1 MPEKLQTLP
10 FRPMLV
16 LMVSLVTAW
25 LLWSGLY
32 KPLILGLGVVSCL
45 LVFWLVQRMGYF
57 DEELFALR
65 FSLRLMNYWLWLGGQ
80 IIRSSIDVTRIV
92 FHPKLPI
99 SPRVVDI
106 KVESPHPFDQVVL
119 GNSITLTPG
128 TLSMDVYKGVIKV
141 HSLTEQGAQDL
152 LEGEMNRRVA
162 EVRKK

>member
-65 FSLRLMNYWLWLGGQ
+65 FSLRLMHYWLWLGGQ

>member
-1 MPEKLQTLP
+1 MSDNGHTASIS
-10 FRPMLV
+10 RMLA
-16 LMVSLVTAW
+16 LMASLVAAW

-32 KPLILGLGVVSCL
+32 KPLILWLGAASCL
-45 LVFWLVQRMGYF
+45 LIFWLVRRMGYF

-65 FSLRLMNYWLWLGGQ
+65 FSLRLLRYWFWLGGQ
-80 IIRSSIDVTRIV
+80 IIRSSIDVTRII

-106 KVESPHPFDQVVL
+106 EVESSHPFDQVVL

-128 TLSMDVYKGVIKV
+128 TLSIDVYKGVIKV

-152 LEGEMNRRVA
+152 LEGEMNRRVTR
-162 EVRKK
+162 VRKK